1 MHLLQEHFPALAAVS
16 GNMVA
21 RWAHANEVPARP
33 RRGLLHFVT
42 PDTDAGRYIIE
53 LAMSARD
60 TWEEMRALLVVRRR
74 ALCARSA
81 TKCVLTPQPFPPL
94 SLPLARA
101 LSLSLSLSQHRQ
113 RTFCRNA
120 SRIWAPCRGTWW
132 QYGRTR
138 MACLRD
144 RTAVFFTSSRR
155 VQMRACTSSSWR
167 GTRGTRGRRLR
178 LSSWCV
184 AERFARALQLSAC
197 SHLNP
202 FSPCLSHSRARSLS
216 LSSRRRQCTCCR
228 RASRIWAPCRGAW
241 WLDGRTRTRCRR
253 DRGAVFFTSSRR
265 VQRRASLSSSWRRSR
280 GTRGIRL
287 RLSSWCVTERA
298 LRN

>member
-81 TKCVLTPQPFPPL
+81 TKCMLTPHAPVLPL

-101 LSLSLSLSQHRQ
+101 
-113 RTFCRNA
+113 
-120 SRIWAPCRGTWW
+120 
-132 QYGRTR
+132 
-138 MACLRD
+138 
-144 RTAVFFTSSRR
+144 
-155 VQMRACTSSSWR
+155 
-167 GTRGTRGRRLR
+167 
-178 LSSWCV
+178 
-184 AERFARALQLSAC
+184 
-197 SHLNP
+197 
-202 FSPCLSHSRARSLS
+202 RSLS
-216 LSSRRRQCTCCR
+216 LSRNIANAHSAGTLPGSGRRVGRHGAKVGTRERRAGATVERSSSRRR
-228 RASRIWAPCRGAW
+228 AGYS
-241 WLDGRTRTRCRR
+241 
-253 DRGAVFFTSSRR
+253 
-265 VQRRASLSSSWRRSR
+265 
-280 GTRGIRL
+280 
-287 RLSSWCVTERA
+287 
-298 LRN
+298 